1 MKPSQNSRFHRK
13 PGDCILAQAIAKN
26 VRKGQEVPQQ

>member
-13 PGDCILAQAIAKN
+13 PGDCILAPATKN